1 MLLQPVDRRPLN
13 VTGWSLFDKQAMT
26 LGLDQETKYEHMS
39 SLFIHHISLNQ
50 SGQFIYF
57 LVRFHISQS
66 NLQIVIWGFFVQN
79 ERDLAAL
86 IWSPIKVCF
95 TLSELSHS
103 LSFFHFWN
111 TLGEHNEV
119 YRLTCR
125 TVLLLTQHGDSSCSV
140 FGCGYQSHA
149 LCACVQLNCPSQDW
163 LCSNHTRL
171 GHGGMLTS

>member
-13 VTGWSLFDKQAMT
+13 VTGWSRFDKQAMT

-57 LVRFHISQS
+57 LLRFHISQS
-66 NLQIVIWGFFVQN
+66 NLQLVIWGFFVQN

-86 IWSPIKVCF
+86 IWSPIKVRF

>member
-13 VTGWSLFDKQAMT
+13 VTGWSRFDKQAMT

-66 NLQIVIWGFFVQN
+66 NLQLVIWGFFVQN

-86 IWSPIKVCF
+86 IWSPIKVRF

-103 LSFFHFWN
+103 LFLPLLKHTW
-111 TLGEHNEV
+111 
-119 YRLTCR
+119 R
-125 TVLLLTQHGDSSCSV
+125 TQRGLQAHMSYSLITYSTRWQQLFCVWVWLPI
-140 FGCGYQSHA
+140 
-149 LCACVQLNCPSQDW
+149 ACVMCLRAAELSEPGLVMQ
-163 LCSNHTRL
+163 
-171 GHGGMLTS
+171 